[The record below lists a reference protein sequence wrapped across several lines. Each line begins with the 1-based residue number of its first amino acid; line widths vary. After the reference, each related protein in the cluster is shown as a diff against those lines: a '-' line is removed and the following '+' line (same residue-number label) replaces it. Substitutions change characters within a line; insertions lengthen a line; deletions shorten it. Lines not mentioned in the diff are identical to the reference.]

1 MKRIHWNWVAA
12 GLFCVLALAA
22 CSKDGGD
29 KGPVVL
35 KVNDKSFSV
44 TDLEREIQQEGRRGQ
59 ASMQQYLATKEGQK
73 QLLEG
78 LVRRELLLQEA
89 EKRKLADRPEIADQV
104 AQLRRDL
111 MIRTLLQDEVTAKV
125 KVEDKDVEEYFK
137 SHPDEFS
144 GDQVKVKHIL
154 VRSEAEA
161 KEVAD
166 RVKKGEPFDKV
177 AREVSIDTASVPKG
191 GELDYFRYEQMVPEF
206 SKAAYALK
214 PGQVS
219 EVVKSPFG
227 FHVIMYV
234 DRKKGTPLKLDDVKE
249 QLRRK
254 LADERRGQRFQDWM
268 KELQAAAKITRE
280 ESLLPVGKG
289 PATPPAG
296 PGGGPGV
303 EPAPGT
309 PGTGAPGGKA
319 GGGSTS

>member
-1 MKRIHWNWVAA
+1 VKKRVGGIRVAA
-12 GLFCVLALAA
+12 GLFCILALGA

-35 KVNDKSFSV
+35 KVNNKSYSV
-44 TDLEREIQQEGRRGQ
+44 SDVEREIQQEGRR
-59 ASMQQYLATKEGQK
+59 ASAAMQQYLATKDGQK

-89 EKRKLADRPEIADQV
+89 EKRKLADRPEIAEQV

-111 MIRTLLQDEVTAKV
+111 MIRALLQDEVTSKV
-125 KVEDKDVEEYFK
+125 TVDDKDVEAYFK

-161 KEVAD
+161 TEVED
-166 RVKKGEPFDKV
+166 RLKKGESFDKL

-214 PGQVS
+214 PGEVS
-219 EVVKSPFG
+219 AVVKSPFG
-227 FHVIMYV
+227 FHVIKFV
-234 DRKKGTPLKLDDVKE
+234 NRKKGNPLKLEDIKE
-249 QLRRK
+249 QLRKK
-254 LADERRGQRFQDWM
+254 LADERRGQRFQEWM
-268 KELQAAAKITRE
+268 KELEASAKITRE

-289 PATPPAG
+289 PAAPPAG

-309 PGTGAPGGKA
+309 GAPGTKP

>member
-1 MKRIHWNWVAA
+1 MKSTYGNRVAT
-12 GLFCVLALAA
+12 GLLCILALAA

-29 KGPVVL
+29 KGPIVL
-35 KVNDKSFSV
+35 KVNNTSFSV
-44 TDLEREIQQEGRRGQ
+44 SDLEREIQQEGRRAPGT
-59 ASMQQYLATKEGQK
+59 MQQYLATKEGQK

-78 LVRRELLLQEA
+78 MVRRELLLQEA
-89 EKRKLADRPEIADQV
+89 EKRKLADRPEIAEQI

-111 MIRTLLQDEVTAKV
+111 MIRTLLQDEVASKV
-125 KVEDKDVEEYFK
+125 KVEDKDVEEYFQ

-161 KEVAD
+161 KDVAE
-166 RVKKGEPFDKV
+166 RLKKGEPFDKL
-177 AREVSIDTASVPKG
+177 ARELSIDTASVPKG
-191 GELDYFRYEQMVPEF
+191 GELDYFSYGQMVPEF

-214 PGQVS
+214 PGEVS

-227 FHVIMYV
+227 FHVIKFV
-234 DRKKGTPLKLDDVKE
+234 DRKKGTPLKLDDIKE

-254 LADERRGQRFQDWM
+254 LADERRGQRFQEWM
-268 KELQAAAKITRE
+268 KELQASAKITRE

-289 PATPPAG
+289 PAAPPAG

-309 PGTGAPGGKA
+309 GAPGGKA

>member
-1 MKRIHWNWVAA
+1 VKSTYGNRVAT
-12 GLFCVLALAA
+12 GLLCILALAA

-29 KGPVVL
+29 KGPIVL
-35 KVNDKSFSV
+35 KVNNTSFSV
-44 TDLEREIQQEGRRGQ
+44 SDLEREIQQEGRRAPGT
-59 ASMQQYLATKEGQK
+59 MQQYLATKEGQK

-78 LVRRELLLQEA
+78 MIRRELLLQEA
-89 EKRKLADRPEIADQV
+89 EKRKLADRPEIAEQI

-111 MIRTLLQDEVTAKV
+111 MIRTLLQDEVASKV
-125 KVEDKDVEEYFK
+125 KVEDKDVEEYFQ

-161 KEVAD
+161 KDVAE
-166 RVKKGEPFDKV
+166 RLKKGEPFDKL
-177 AREVSIDTASVPKG
+177 ARELSIDTASVPKG
-191 GELDYFRYEQMVPEF
+191 GELDYFSYGQMVPEF

-214 PGQVS
+214 PGEVS

-227 FHVIMYV
+227 FHVIKFV
-234 DRKKGTPLKLDDVKE
+234 DRKKGTPLKLDDIKE

-254 LADERRGQRFQDWM
+254 LADERRGQRFQEWM
-268 KELQAAAKITRE
+268 KELQASAKITRE

-289 PATPPAG
+289 PAAPPAG

-309 PGTGAPGGKA
+309 GAPGGKA

>member
-1 MKRIHWNWVAA
+1 MKRIHGHWVAA
-12 GLFCVLALAA
+12 GLLCILALTA

-29 KGPVVL
+29 KGPIVL
-35 KVNDKSFSV
+35 KVNNTSFSV
-44 TDLEREIQQEGRRGQ
+44 ADLEREIQQEGRRAPGT
-59 ASMQQYLATKEGQK
+59 MQQYLATKEGQK

-89 EKRKLADRPEIADQV
+89 EKRKLGERPEIAEQV

-111 MIRTLLQDEVTAKV
+111 MIRTLLQDEVASKV

-161 KEVAD
+161 NDVED
-166 RVKKGEPFDKV
+166 RLKKGEAFDKL
-177 AREVSIDTASVPKG
+177 ARELSIDTASVPKG
-191 GELDYFRYEQMVPEF
+191 GELDYFSYAQMVPEF
-206 SKAAYALK
+206 SKAAYGLK
-214 PGQVS
+214 PGEVS
-219 EVVKSPFG
+219 EVVRSPFG
-227 FHVIMYV
+227 FHVIKFV

-254 LADERRGQRFQDWM
+254 LADERRGQRFQEWM
-268 KELQAAAKITRE
+268 KELQASAKITRE
-280 ESLLPVGKG
+280 ESLLPVGKP
-289 PATPPAG
+289 PAAPPAG
-296 PGGGPGV
+296 SGGGPGV
-303 EPAPGT
+303 EQPV
-309 PGTGAPGGKA
+309 PGTGVPGGKA

>member
-1 MKRIHWNWVAA
+1 VKSTYGNRVAT
-12 GLFCVLALAA
+12 GLLCILALAA

-29 KGPVVL
+29 KGPIVL
-35 KVNDKSFSV
+35 KVNNTSFSV
-44 TDLEREIQQEGRRGQ
+44 SDLEREIQQEGRRAPGT
-59 ASMQQYLATKEGQK
+59 MQQYLATKEGQK

-78 LVRRELLLQEA
+78 MVRRELLLQEA
-89 EKRKLADRPEIADQV
+89 EKRKLADRPEIAEQI

-111 MIRTLLQDEVTAKV
+111 MIRTLLQDEVASKV
-125 KVEDKDVEEYFK
+125 KVEDKDVEEYFQ

-161 KEVAD
+161 KDVAE
-166 RVKKGEPFDKV
+166 RLKKGEPFDKL
-177 AREVSIDTASVPKG
+177 ARELSIDTASVPKG
-191 GELDYFRYEQMVPEF
+191 GELDYFSYGQMVPEF

-214 PGQVS
+214 PGEVS

-227 FHVIMYV
+227 FHVIKFV
-234 DRKKGTPLKLDDVKE
+234 DRKKGTPLKLDDIKE

-254 LADERRGQRFQDWM
+254 LADERRGQRFQEWM
-268 KELQAAAKITRE
+268 KELQASAKITRE

-289 PATPPAG
+289 PAAPPAG

-309 PGTGAPGGKA
+309 GAPGGKA

>member
-1 MKRIHWNWVAA
+1 VKRIHWNWVAA

-161 KEVAD
+161 KEVME
-166 RVKKGEPFDKV
+166 RVKKGEAFDKV

>member
-1 MKRIHWNWVAA
+1 MKRRHWNQVTA
-12 GLFCVLALAA
+12 GLLCVLALAA

-35 KVNDKSFSV
+35 KVNNKSFSV
-44 TDLEREIQQEGRRGQ
+44 SDLEREIQQEGRRAPGT
-59 ASMQQYLATKEGQK
+59 MQQYLTTKEGQK

-89 EKRKLADRPEIADQV
+89 EKRKLADRPEIAEQV

-111 MIRTLLQDEVTAKV
+111 MIRTLLQDEVASKV
-125 KVEDKDVEEYFK
+125 KIEDKDVEEYFK

-161 KEVAD
+161 KEVMD
-166 RVKKGEPFDKV
+166 RVKKGEACDKV

-227 FHVIMYV
+227 FHVILFV

-254 LADERRGQRFQDWM
+254 LADEQRGQRFQDWM
-268 KELQAAAKITRE
+268 KELQASAKITRE

-289 PATPPAG
+289 VVAPPAG
-296 PGGGPGV
+296 PGRPRAV
-303 EPAPGT
+303 PAPGP
-309 PGTGAPGGKA
+309 PGTGAPGG
-319 GGGSTS
+319 STKGEGTS